1 MDSANLN
8 WDSWLYRIGCPV
20 WGCKEWGG
28 VVYPQ
33 GTSSSEFLTWYSRS
47 FPTVEGNS
55 TFYAVPP
62 TATFEKWR
70 DQTVEGFRFCF
81 KFPKSISHD
90 KQLSFCDSELKDWL
104 HKLSIL
110 EKAGRLGPTF
120 LQMGPSFAY
129 RSFDRLEK
137 FLRAL
142 PRDWPWAVELRHSD
156 WFDAGPQEARLED
169 LLRELN
175 IDRVLFDSRPL
186 NSQDPSDVSEAASQ
200 TRKPKSP
207 FRTSVT
213 GTRPMVRLIGR
224 NSPDEVVDYWRF
236 WAQQIHDWIQQG
248 LQPWI
253 FTHAPDDRFAP
264 QLVHLFESSIQ
275 AINADLPSLP
285 RINTPNDA
293 KISRTPVVRQLE
305 LF

>member
-1 MDSANLN
+1 MDSTNLN

-33 GTSSSEFLTWYSRS
+33 GTPSSEFLTWYSRS

-62 TATFEKWR
+62 VATFEKWR
-70 DQTVEGFRFCF
+70 DLTVEGFRFCL

-90 KQLSFCDSELKDWL
+90 KQLSFCDGELKDWL
-104 HKLSIL
+104 NKLSIL
-110 EKAGRLGPTF
+110 EQAGRLGPTF
-120 LQMGPSFAY
+120 LQLGPSFAY
-129 RSFDRLEK
+129 RSFERLEK
-137 FLRAL
+137 FLRSL

-169 LLRELN
+169 LLRQLN

-186 NSQDPSDVSEAASQ
+186 NSQDASDVTEAASQ

-224 NSPDEVVDYWRF
+224 NSPEEVIEYWRF
-236 WAQQIHDWIQQG
+236 WAHQINDWIQQG

-264 QLVHLFESSIQ
+264 LLVHLFQSSIQ
-275 AINADLPSLP
+275 AINPSLPSLS
-285 RINTPNDA
+285 RLNTLNAA
-293 KISRTPVVRQLE
+293 KNSSAPVVRQLE